1 MDEILK
7 TMITEMNNFGSGF
20 ASCKIGKYTIMV
32 TDDEEGAERL
42 KDTWDKYVEEEERP
56 DGK

>member
-7 TMITEMNNFGSGF
+7 TMITAMNNFGSGF

-32 TDDEEGAERL
+32 TDDEEGAARL
-42 KDTWDKYVEEEERP
+42 KDTWDKYVEEEEMP
-56 DGK
+56 DGE